1 MDDRARRPAAEPE
14 IIPPDRPGKP
24 REGERARAWISIS
37 TRHGRYDYAATPGP
51 LATLLA
57 VLAVGCLAGIVLLI
71 LLGTLLVLI
80 PVLVLSI
87 GLLVL
92 AAVLGRNLRRIRG
105 P

>member
-1 MDDRARRPAAEPE
+1 M
-14 IIPPDRPGKP
+14 
-24 REGERARAWISIS
+24 
-37 TRHGRYDYAATPGP
+37 
-51 LATLLA
+51 
-57 VLAVGCLAGIVLLI
+57 LAVGCLAGIVLLI

-80 PVLVLSI
+80 PALVLSI